1 MLRRL
6 FVAISWVTLATRFL
20 AAQAPAGQEGFVPVT
35 SLPPAQQLPA
45 APYLICAYAFIW
57 VGAMV
62 YLWSIWHRLGKV
74 EQEMRVLE
82 QRSHRGAKG

>member
-1 MLRRL
+1 MLGPL
-6 FVAISWVTLATRFL
+6 FAAISWVMLAAPL
-20 AAQAPAGQEGFVPVT
+20 VAAQAPAGQEGFVPVT

-57 VGAMV
+57 VGVMV

-74 EQEMRVLE
+74 EQEMRTLE
-82 QRSHRGAKG
+82 QRSHRGANR

>member
-1 MLRRL
+1 MMRRL
-6 FVAISWVTLATRFL
+6 FVTISGVMLAARLL

-57 VGAMV
+57 IGAMV

-74 EQEMRVLE
+74 EQEMRALE
-82 QRSHRGAKG
+82 ERSHRGANR